1 MSYMNF
7 DLNIKNYKLS
17 ELEEIF
23 QLNEKYDINSVNTQE
38 KKLIESVEGNRD
50 MTNDLKDKTVDF
62 LARAKKIIVSGIK
75 EVKDLNESLTMNKK
89 FIHYNTYDLGETKI
103 DAASGNHDMQ
113 VRGKTTWANSN
124 VREFVPG
131 VINPLARSVV
141 RQYLNVDTRFRENYY
156 TTQSSNFTVT
166 LPTKF
171 YSVLSMQLT
180 ALEMPLSFY
189 NISKQHGNNFFQIST
204 DGSNAMIAVPSGNYS
219 VDILINYINTTL
231 TNLGGD
237 FAKIFFLFNIT
248 SSTSGSGQI
257 VVGISSPNTPFNFT
271 LNFQTDVNGNPDYNT
286 PLPLK
291 LGWMLGFREGMYVN
305 NSTYV
310 TEAITSMVGPRYIY
324 LVIDDFN
331 NNVINGFYGAFTNS
345 IINKNIL
352 ARITLTATT
361 FQEMSQNNLITTT
374 LPRQYMGPVN
384 LERMNVQLLDEY
396 GRILDLNNMDYSF
409 NLLIHTEYDF

>member
-23 QLNEKYDINSVNTQE
+23 QLNDKYDINSVNTQE

-384 LERMNVQLLDEY
+384 LERMNIQLLDEY

>member
-23 QLNEKYDINSVNTQE
+23 QLNDKYDINSVNTQE

-62 LARAKKIIVSGIK
+62 LARAKKIIISGIK
-75 EVKDLNESLTMNKK
+75 EVKDLNESFTMNKK
-89 FIHYNTYDLGETKI
+89 FVHYNTYDLGETKI

-113 VRGKTTWANSN
+113 VRGKTTYANSN
-124 VREFVPG
+124 VREFLPG
-131 VINPLARSVV
+131 TVNPLGRSVV
-141 RQYLNVDTRFRENYY
+141 RQYLNVDTRFRDNYY

-180 ALEMPLSFY
+180 ALEIPLSFY

-219 VDILINYINTTL
+219 VDILINYINTVL

-237 FAKIFFLFNIT
+237 FAKIFFMFNIT

-257 VVGISSPNTPFNFT
+257 VVGISSPNTLFNFT

-310 TEAITSMVGPRYIY
+310 TEAISSMVGPRYIY

-384 LERMNVQLLDEY
+384 LERMNIQLLDEY